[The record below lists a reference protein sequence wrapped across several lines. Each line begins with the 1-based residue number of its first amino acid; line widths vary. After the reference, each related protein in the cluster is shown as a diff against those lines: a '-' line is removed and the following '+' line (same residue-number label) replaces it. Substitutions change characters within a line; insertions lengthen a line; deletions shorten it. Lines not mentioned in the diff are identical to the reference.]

1 MALSLGKTRGHRT
14 LLKGHRTLNTSV
26 RCSNVSRV
34 SESNGNL
41 QSTGRLSKLAPD
53 ASGAHRTHAQRVPQ
67 TRRITGRKPPDA
79 PSASGAHRTHA
90 QRGSQNARTPDAN
103 HRTLKPAS
111 GAYRPVPYPSWAR
124 HCLHRTLRRSVRC
137 SRSQRPVSV
146 SQRETLPRL
155 LQTSHRRNRKYALNF
170 LKSAESRLASSAGGR
185 EEPTRLS
192 TLGTPPPLKSV
203 SIFTN
208 IFPKELASQTCHA
221 TRS

>member
-1 MALSLGKTRGHRT
+1 MALSLDKLRGHRT

-41 QSTGRLSKLAPD
+41 RSTGRLSKLAPD

-67 TRRITGRKPPDA
+67 TRRVTGCKPPDA

-103 HRTLKPAS
+103 HQTLKPAS

-146 SQRETLPRL
+146 FSARNTPA
-155 LQTSHRRNRKYALNF
+155 TSPISHRRNRKYALHF
-170 LKSAESRLASSAGGR
+170 LEKRRIPPRKLGGR
-185 EEPTRLS
+185 ERGTHPLS
-192 TLGTPPPLKSV
+192 TLETPPPSQSV
-203 SIFTN
+203 PT
-208 IFPKELASQTCHA
+208 PQRVYQQVHV
-221 TRS
+221 